1 MSTETS
7 TMTSAR
13 RLDAARQLLKPQQ
26 FRESV
31 ALSRQPSIRNSSLA
45 GLQSAATAVIAL
57 PLVYLSPWSHL
68 IGFASLGALVA
79 LFGRFAPQAR
89 RNHVVLLCAICQ
101 TLAVLSMSLVA
112 AAGAPLAVQLMLLA
126 VLCGVF
132 CFVTTTG
139 KFGPPGALIFIFA
152 AGASMSQSV
161 TVHQTAERTAATA
174 LVAILAFL
182 VCVLTEY
189 FRHQAS
195 PEKPFPSEALR
206 PIRHRLIAAV
216 RVAFGAGVAAFAAYA
231 MDVAHPAWAA
241 MGAVAVMQ
249 GAHLHINMNRALQ
262 RMVGTLLGAVVAWMI
277 LTQAPSIWTLIAILG
292 LLQFATEVIIGSNYA
307 LGQILVTPMAL
318 LMTYIAAP
326 GLNGADMVSERVLD
340 TLLGAAIGI
349 VFSVLFSTQDDRVYL
364 AEHHIKRTQR

>member
-7 TMTSAR
+7 MAESAR

-26 FRESV
+26 FQESI
-31 ALSRQPSIRNSSLA
+31 ALSQQPSIRNSSLA

-79 LFGRFAPQAR
+79 LFGRFAPQAS
-89 RNHVVLLCAICQ
+89 RNRVVLLCAICQ

-126 VLCGVF
+126 ILCGVF

-152 AGASMSQSV
+152 AGASMSHSV
-161 TVHQTAERTAATA
+161 TVQQTMERTAATA
-174 LVAILAFL
+174 LVALLACL
-182 VCVLTEY
+182 ICMLTEY
-189 FRHQAS
+189 FRHKAS
-195 PEKPFPSEALR
+195 PEKPFPAEPLR
-206 PIRHRLIAAV
+206 PVRHRLIAAA
-216 RVAFGAGVAAFAAYA
+216 RVAFGAGVAAFAVFA
-231 MDVAHPAWAA
+231 MGVAHPAWAA

-249 GAHLHINMNRALQ
+249 GAHLHINMSRALQ

-277 LTQAPSIWTLIAILG
+277 LTHAPSIWTLIAILA

-326 GLNGADMVSERVLD
+326 GLDGADMVSERVLD
-340 TLLGAAIGI
+340 TLLGAGIGI
-349 VFSVLFSTQDDRVYL
+349 VFSVLFSTQDDRAYL
-364 AEHHIKRTQR
+364 AEHHTKRTQR

>member
-1 MSTETS
+1 MNTETS
-7 TMTSAR
+7 MTTPAR
-13 RLDAARQLLKPQQ
+13 RLDAARQLLQPQQ
-26 FRESV
+26 FQESV

-57 PLVYLSPWSHL
+57 PLVYLSPWSQL

-79 LFGRFAPQAR
+79 LFGRFAPQAS
-89 RNHVVLLCAICQ
+89 RNRVVLLCAICQ

-112 AAGAPLAVQLMLLA
+112 TAGAPLAVQLALLA

-161 TVHQTAERTAATA
+161 TLQQTMERTAATA
-174 LVAILAFL
+174 IVALLA
-182 VCVLTEY
+182 CVICMLTEY

-195 PEKPFPSEALR
+195 PEKPFPSEPLR
-206 PIRHRLIAAV
+206 PVSHRLIAAA
-216 RVAFGAGVAAFAAYA
+216 RVAFGAGVAAFAVYA
-231 MDVAHPAWAA
+231 MGAAHPAWAA

-249 GAHLHINMNRALQ
+249 GAHLHINMSRALQ
-262 RMVGTLLGAVVAWMI
+262 RMAGTLLGAVVAWMI
-277 LTQAPSIWTLIAILG
+277 LTHAPSIWTLIAILAF
-292 LLQFATEVIIGSNYA
+292 LQFATEVIIGSNYA

-326 GLNGADMVSERVLD
+326 SLNGADMVSERVFD
-340 TLLGAAIGI
+340 TLLGAGIGI
-349 VFSVLFSTQDDRVYL
+349 VFAVLFSTRDDRAYL
-364 AEHHIKRTQR
+364 AEHHSKRTQR